1 MTDREKMLH
10 LLDEFKDTIV
20 KLIDERDSLK
30 GEGEELRTSKREAEE
45 KAWAVEE
52 KVKELTTESEKA
64 NLAKDKTAKKLATA
78 KEELEAIRLVD
89 LEGMDQQE
97 AALNMGV
104 SRKTL
109 WNDLKSG
116 RKKVAMALIN
126 GYAIRIEGGSY
137 ILRGEIR

>member
-1 MTDREKMLH
+1 MK
-10 LLDEFKDTIV
+10 TIF
-20 KLIDERDSLK
+20 
-30 GEGEELRTSKREAEE
+30 
-45 KAWAVEE
+45 
-52 KVKELTTESEKA
+52 LT
-64 NLAKDKTAKKLATA
+64 L
-78 KEELEAIRLVD
+78 EELEAIRLVD

-109 WNDLKSG
+109 WNDLKSA